1 MTRSVAVARH
11 LHRKHTAPCQ
21 LSHEMRQQSPV
32 IVEPMHCRVGEQQ
45 VGWYRRPPLRDVGV
59 LEADFRNFLACPG
72 EHFRRRIDADDDGT
86 GPAVCQQ
93 AGDVARSAAKIV
105 DGARTI
111 EWNLCQQVERRAQAM
126 ISEFQVSAGSQV
138 GISSFR
144 FHRKSL
150 RASACRVVW
159 NRKPSRKGDPKIA
172 SAVPPVP
179 SG

>member
-1 MTRSVAVARH
+1 
-11 LHRKHTAPCQ
+11 
-21 LSHEMRQQSPV
+21 MRQQSPV

-45 VGWYRRPPLRDVGV
+45 VGWYRRRPLRDVGV

-72 EHFRRRIDADDDGT
+72 EHFRRRIDADDGGT

-138 GISSFR
+138 GISSFH